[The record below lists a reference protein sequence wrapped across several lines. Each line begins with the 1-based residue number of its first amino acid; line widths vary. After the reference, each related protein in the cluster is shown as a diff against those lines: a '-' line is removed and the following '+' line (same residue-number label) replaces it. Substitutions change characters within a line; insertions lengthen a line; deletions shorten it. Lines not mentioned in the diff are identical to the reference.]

1 MLSIVIQQCIFILP
15 LQRPVAVPR
24 ATPHAYGVVEAKRVL
39 LVTWWTL
46 PLVTCHHGNWEKAAE
61 KCP

>member
-1 MLSIVIQQCIFILP
+1 M
-15 LQRPVAVPR
+15 AVPR